1 MKNEKYNGY
10 TNYETW
16 AVALWVDNDQGTSE
30 YRDELALNALR
41 ENDNNKIAASD
52 TLAPI
57 LAEWITGENSPWPLP
72 TEGLAADLCRVD
84 KVNWHELAETWLED
98 YDNE

>member
-1 MKNEKYNGY
+1 MKDEKYNGY

-30 YRDELALNALR
+30 WRDEIVRQAKK
-41 ENDNNKIAASD
+41 ENPEAAN
-52 TLAPI
+52 I
-57 LAEWITGENSPWPLP
+57 LVADWMANWITGEDSPWPLP
-72 TEGLAADLCRVD
+72 TGGLAADLCRVD